1 MQYFWLYFFAG
12 LLVLAGLAIGIAGLR
27 LSQSAKRVA
36 RSYAPIGVKV
46 RGLSIEVSAL
56 KRSRLDRQ
64 RRLDTSSSDVID
76 SEE

>member
-12 LLVLAGLAIGIAGLR
+12 LLVLAGLALGIAGFR
-27 LSQSAKRVA
+27 LSQSARRVG
-36 RSYAPIGVKV
+36 RSYAPIAVKV
-46 RGLSIEVSAL
+46 KGLSIEVSAL

-64 RRLDTSSSDVID
+64 RRLDSSSSDVND

>member
-12 LLVLAGLAIGIAGLR
+12 LQVLAGLALGIAGLR
-27 LSQSAKRVA
+27 LSQSAKRVG
-36 RSYAPIGVKV
+36 RSYAPIAVKV
-46 RGLSIEVSAL
+46 KGLSIEVSAL

-64 RRLDTSSSDVID
+64 RRLDSSSSDVND

>member
-12 LLVLAGLAIGIAGLR
+12 LLVLAGLALGIAGIR
-27 LSQSAKRVA
+27 LKQSAKRVA